1 MSKKLRKKTR
11 NNQLFTQILTKMG
24 IEVQNMNFHAIYR
37 VGPPKDQAKYRR
49 HDKPPSPRHI
59 IARFVSLKDRDLVWQ
74 NRGKIKDT
82 QNYKEAFFV
91 PDLTKDHSQEG
102 YILRQSAKKARET
115 YKLNVEINCNK
126 LVMLDTGLA
135 YSVSQI
141 PDYLKVKGQ
150 P

>member
-1 MSKKLRKKTR
+1 M
-11 NNQLFTQILTKMG
+11 
-24 IEVQNMNFHAIYR
+24 QNMNFCAIHR

-49 HDKPPSPRHI
+49 HDKPLSPRHI
-59 IARFVSLKDRDLVWQ
+59 IARFVSRKYRDLVWQ

-82 QNYKEAFFV
+82 ENYKAPFFV
-91 PDLTKDHSQEG
+91 PDLTKEHAQEG
-102 YILRQSAKKARET
+102 YILRQALKKARET
-115 YKLNVEINCNK
+115 YKLNVEIKYNK

-150 P
+150 R